1 MKIGAITRK
10 RFRAALI
17 RASIVDRSVACDA
30 RTRVSSAHGRTRVVF
45 VVVVIRGVRG
55 VARADRARERG
66 GEGRG

>member
-1 MKIGAITRK
+1 MLLRDHMVSP
-10 RFRAALI
+10 LI

-30 RTRVSSAHGRTRVVF
+30 RTRVAGVHGRTHV

-55 VARADRARERG
+55 VTRADGARERG

>member
-30 RTRVSSAHGRTRVVF
+30 RTRVSSAHGRARVV